1 MNSTSARSDTGP
13 AIDDRT
19 TKARIRDAAIV
30 CFAEHGVS
38 GTTAR
43 KVAGGAG
50 VSPGSVIHHYGS
62 MEGLR
67 TACDQYV
74 AAVIRHQKEDAMS
87 AGVGFDVLAA
97 LRESSVGSLAG
108 YLSRVLVD
116 DSPIVERLVD
126 ELVHDAEKYT
136 HQGVE
141 AGLLQPTDDAKSRAA
156 VLTLWSLGALVLH
169 RHLKRILGVDLT
181 DPGVGS
187 SPAMAAY
194 AGPTYEI
201 LGRGIFTDEFSA
213 HLRDAVAA
221 MANTED
227 HDRTPPLGPRDGE
240 PPRAAKGRGKA

>member
-1 MNSTSARSDTGP
+1 LTSSDGT

-30 CFAEHGVS
+30 VFAEHGVA

-43 KVAGGAG
+43 RVAESAG

-74 AAVIRHQKEDAMS
+74 AAVIRHRKEEAMS
-87 AGVGFDVLAA
+87 AGVGLDVLAA
-97 LRESSVGSLAG
+97 LRENGVGSLAG

-126 ELVHDAEKYT
+126 ELVHDAGDYT
-136 HQGVE
+136 QQGID
-141 AGLLQPTDDAKSRAA
+141 AGLLQPTDDARSRAA

-169 RHLKRILGVDLT
+169 RHVKRILGVDLT
-181 DPGVGS
+181 NPEVGS
-187 SPAMAAY
+187 SSTMAAY
-194 AGPTYEI
+194 AGPAYEV
-201 LGRGIFTDEFSA
+201 LGRGIFTDEFAA
-213 HLRDAVAA
+213 HLRDAVAE
-221 MANTED
+221 MANSQDQEQT
-227 HDRTPPLGPRDGE
+227 TPLGRRSVAA
-240 PPRAAKGRGKA
+240 PRAPKGRGNP